1 MSLDNATVGNVAD
14 APEVAQEA
22 TESTGQQQ
30 AARKRARQ
38 NNRSLLDWR
47 PDDAVTMTTQEL
59 EVCSP
64 LLRRNIN
71 RMGIRAQL
79 SFYLLQRVLPS
90 SGLVEEAQRFEV
102 AFGEKFSA
110 LETEIEQAAEE
121 LRLLARKDGIDTL
134 PNKSSTAPLELTIPI
149 YTPGMHRFVRLMR
162 NLDSYYCALDYL
174 WMNGL
179 VATDYQWDRINHFR
193 RRLWEEI
200 QFLNRSWQHARA
212 VLRDFQEGR
221 RAARPARN
229 AETPAQPD
237 EAAAA

>member
-1 MSLDNATVGNVAD
+1 MSLDNQTVDPQVDAPDAATVQA
-14 APEVAQEA
+14 
-22 TESTGQQQ
+22 ESAQQQ
-30 AARKRARQ
+30 PQTRKRRQ
-38 NNRSLLDWR
+38 NTRSLLDWR

-59 EVCSP
+59 EICSP
-64 LLRRNIN
+64 LLRRNVN

-90 SGLVEEAQRFEV
+90 SGLVEEAQRFEE
-102 AFGEKFSA
+102 AFGEKIVA
-110 LETEIEQAAEE
+110 LETEIEMANEE
-121 LRLLARKDGIDTL
+121 LRLLARKDGIETL
-134 PNKSSTAPLELTIPI
+134 PNKSSTAPMVLSVPI

-229 AETPAQPD
+229 GEATAQPAEP
-237 EAAAA
+237 EAA